1 MKVGDLVTVGAM
13 VVKVGDLV
21 TVGAMGIYIITNLKG
36 YSSGA
41 ELPDCVTL
49 ASLNG
54 PAIGYSLPMGREYI
68 KVISAIR

>member
-41 ELPDCVTL
+41 ELPD
-49 ASLNG
+49 
-54 PAIGYSLPMGREYI
+54 
-68 KVISAIR
+68 